1 MYEEAE
7 NFIRKLF
14 ILTYF
19 KASKRG
25 RAIHILKN
33 KKQKIKSKIYK
44 QRQEYQRKRNL
55 VYM

>member
-1 MYEEAE
+1 MRSEINDMYEEAE
-7 NFIRKLF
+7 NFLRNFF

-33 KKQKIKSKIYK
+33 RKK
-44 QRQEYQRKRNL
+44 
-55 VYM
+55 